1 MHLLNDIIRQNIY
14 DSFYGNKWDAIETNF
29 NKTTCRKKLISN
41 EYECFICE
49 IKMSYI
55 FPFYLELQAIDFD
68 FIDTNISNF
77 FWL

>member
-1 MHLLNDIIRQNIY
+1 M
-14 DSFYGNKWDAIETNF
+14 
-29 NKTTCRKKLISN
+29 SN

-68 FIDTNISNF
+68 VIDTNISNF
-77 FWL
+77 F